1 MKFSKCEILEVELLS
16 QPVYTLEILMFIFP
30 AKMAYMTFNKFTTP
44 LTLECVYLITLLK
57 ISN

>member
-30 AKMAYMTFNKFTTP
+30 AKMAYMTFKVTTP
-44 LTLECVYLITLLK
+44 LILECVYLITLLT